1 MYLRHTVKSIIHL
14 VIISLS
20 VHAFAQDDTTKPT
33 LKISG
38 YLETY
43 YSYDFGKPT
52 NHNRPDFIYSFNRS
66 NEVNLN
72 IGFIKASIQQQK
84 IRANLAIMA
93 GTYTNANLATEPGV
107 LKNIFEANAGVK
119 IHKTK
124 NVWIDAGIFASHIG
138 AESAIGKDSW
148 NLTRSIA
155 ADNSPYYES
164 GIKGTYISD
173 NSKWLL
179 SVLVLNGWQRI
190 KRIDGN
196 NTIALGHQITYTPS
210 VKFSITSSSF
220 IGNTKPDSVKQMR
233 YFHDLYA
240 TCHLTK
246 KLGMLGGFDIGAEQK
261 SKGSDSYNVWYTAFL
276 QLRYHISSKVT
287 IAGRTEYYKDKNQ
300 VIIHTGTPDGFQT
313 LGYSINTDVRI
324 TTYAVWRIEARTFTS
339 KDQIFELNHNSS
351 THNYFIT
358 TSLAISF

>member
-1 MYLRHTVKSIIHL
+1 MYLRHT
-14 VIISLS
+14 IISIVLLLVFSLS
-20 VHAFAQDDTTKPT
+20 MHAFAQEDSTKPI

-43 YSYDFGKPT
+43 YSYDFEKPAD
-52 NHNRPDFIYSFNRS
+52 HNRPAFIYSFNRS

-72 IGFIKASIQQQK
+72 IGFIKTSFEQK
-84 IRANLAIMA
+84 NIRANLALMA

-124 NVWIDAGIFASHIG
+124 NIWIDAGIFASHIG

-164 GIKGTYISD
+164 GIKGSYISD
-173 NSKWLL
+173 NSKWLF
-179 SVLVLNGWQRI
+179 SVLALNGWQRI

-210 VKFSITSSSF
+210 TKFSINSSSF

-240 TCHLTK
+240 TYLVTK
-246 KLGMLGGFDIGAEQK
+246 KIGILAGFDIGTEQK
-261 SKGSDSYNVWYTAFL
+261 SKGSDSYNVWHTSFL

-300 VIIHTGTPDGFQT
+300 VIIHTGTTDGFQT
-313 LGYSINTDVRI
+313 LGYSINTDVHI
-324 TTYAVWRIEARTFTS
+324 TTYALWRIEARTFTS
-339 KDQIFELNHNSS
+339 KDQIFELNHSSS